1 MDKKV
6 NYSTMTKRILAF
18 IVDCILLIVIP
29 FVLMTMGFSLTH
41 AIQGIMGAII
51 VITTIVFS
59 LFLMIPCIFHIF
71 MLVKFGGTPGHLLFG
86 MRVRDKDT
94 LEQITLIQ
102 AIKRTFALFIIYCIS
117 LCNPILF
124 LATLVLVLVCAV
136 DDEHKQALHDKIAN
150 TLVIDYKPEN

>member
-1 MDKKV
+1 MGEKV
-6 NYSTMTKRILAF
+6 NYSIMTRRALAF

-29 FVLMTMGFSLTH
+29 FVLVAVSFSLTH
-41 AIQGIMGAII
+41 AIKGIIGATI

-71 MLVKFGGTPGHLLFG
+71 MLVKFGGTPGHLLFS

-94 LEQITLIQ
+94 LEQITLIK
-102 AIKRTFALFIIYCIS
+102 AIKGTVAFFIIYCIP

-124 LATLVLVLVCAV
+124 LAILIIVLVCAV
-136 DDEHKQALHDKIAN
+136 DDKHRQAFHDKIAN
-150 TLVIDYKPEN
+150 TVVIDYKPS

>member
-6 NYSTMTKRILAF
+6 NYSTMTRRTLAF
-18 IVDCILLIVIP
+18 IVDCILFIAIP
-29 FVLMTMGFSLTH
+29 FGLMAVGFSLTH

-71 MLVKFGGTPGHLLFG
+71 ILVKFGGTPGHLLFS
-86 MRVRDKDT
+86 MRVKDKDT
-94 LEQITLIQ
+94 FESITTMQ
-102 AIKRTFALFIIYCIS
+102 AMKRTIALFIIYCIS

-124 LATLVLVLVCAV
+124 LAILILVLVCAV
-136 DDEHKQALHDKIAN
+136 GDEHKQAFHDKIAN
-150 TLVIDYKPEN
+150 TVVIDYKPS